1 MKPDLEF
8 AEGVYTIITG
18 FMDGANSVQSLE
30 SYYLTNKKAIAT
42 MREHS
47 EEHYQKLIQSFK
59 EAKDAI
65 NTNTVRQGHTDK
77 VTGGEGQ
84 RATEQEDQRSRK
96 ERARQLAESHPSARF
111 WKR

>member
-18 FMDGANSVQSLE
+18 FMNGADSVQSLE

-42 MREHS
+42 MRVHS

-65 NTNTVRQGHTDK
+65 NTNTVRQGNTDQ
-77 VTGGEGQ
+77 VAGGERQ
-84 RATEQEDQRSRK
+84 RATEEEDQRSRK
-96 ERARQLAESHPSARF
+96 ERARKLSESHPSARF

>member
-18 FMDGANSVQSLE
+18 FIGGPMTTNQLE
-30 SYYLTNKKAIAT
+30 SYYLSNKKAIAT
-42 MREHS
+42 MKEHS

-65 NTNTVRQGHTDK
+65 NSDRVRQGHTDQ

-84 RATEQEDQRSRK
+84 RTSKEEADRRRK
-96 ERARQLAESHPSARF
+96 ERIARMSKTHPSARF
-111 WKR
+111 WKK

>member
-1 MKPDLEF
+1 MKPDTEF

-18 FMDGANSVQSLE
+18 FMDGAKSVKSLE

-42 MREHS
+42 MRVHS

-65 NTNTVRQGHTDK
+65 NTNRLRQEHTDK
-77 VTGGEGQ
+77 VAGGEGQ

-96 ERARQLAESHPSARF
+96 ERARKLSESHPSARF

>member
-18 FMDGANSVQSLE
+18 FMDGPETVNQLE
-30 SYYLTNKKAIAT
+30 SYYLSNKKTIAT
-42 MREHS
+42 MRQHS
-47 EEHYQKLIQSFK
+47 EELYQKLVSEFK
-59 EAKDAI
+59 EQKHAI
-65 NTNTVRQGHTDK
+65 NTNRIRQGHTDQ
-77 VTGGEGQ
+77 VAGGEGQ
-84 RATEQEDQRSRK
+84 RTTEEEDKRSRK

>member
-18 FMDGANSVQSLE
+18 FMNGADSVQSLE

-42 MREHS
+42 MRVHS

-65 NTNTVRQGHTDK
+65 NTNTVRQGNTDQ
-77 VTGGEGQ
+77 VAGGEGQ
-84 RATEQEDQRSRK
+84 RVTEQEDQRSRK

>member
-18 FMDGANSVQSLE
+18 FMNGADSVQSLE

-42 MREHS
+42 MRVHS

-65 NTNTVRQGHTDK
+65 NTNTVRQGNTDQ
-77 VTGGEGQ
+77 VAGGERQ
-84 RATEQEDQRSRK
+84 RTSKEEADRRRK
-96 ERARQLAESHPSARF
+96 ERIARMSKTHPSARF
-111 WKR
+111 WKK

>member
-18 FMDGANSVQSLE
+18 FMNGADSVQSLE

-42 MREHS
+42 MRVHS

-65 NTNTVRQGHTDK
+65 NTNTVRQGNTDQ
-77 VTGGEGQ
+77 VAGGERQ
-84 RATEQEDQRSRK
+84 RATEEEADRRRK
-96 ERARQLAESHPSARF
+96 ERIARMSKTHPSARF
-111 WKR
+111 WKK

>member
-8 AEGVYTIITG
+8 AEGIYTIITG
-18 FMDGANSVQSLE
+18 FVDGVDSVQSLE
-30 SYYLTNKKAIAT
+30 SYYLANKNAIAT
-42 MREHS
+42 MKRHS

-59 EAKDAI
+59 EAKDEI
-65 NTNTVRQGHTDK
+65 NTNRLRQEHIDK

-84 RATEQEDQRSRK
+84 RVTEQEDQRSRK